1 MDDFI
6 LMSAWRLCMMSGPD
20 CTRLNFVYIT
30 CQTCSIQQL
39 DYLAPGVCVDNL
51 QR

>member
-1 MDDFI
+1 
-6 LMSAWRLCMMSGPD
+6 MMSERD
-20 CTRLNFVYIT
+20 CTRLYFVYIT

-39 DYLAPGVCVDNL
+39 DYLAPGVCVDNA